1 MGNDEKTIKALI
13 EQFMASD
20 TRVAEGLN
28 TYSIE
33 NIWRDTF
40 GDMISRY
47 TERVVLKQDTLYV
60 YIQSAP
66 LKQELSMHKDAVLVK
81 LNAQLK
87 YRKVSQLVIK

>member
-66 LKQELSMHKDAVLVK
+66 LKQELSMHKDAVLAK